1 MSNISGEDVCW
12 RDIACN
18 ADIESEKIMCCLY
31 LILQILVRANFI
43 AASSVVKM
51 LV

>member
-1 MSNISGEDVCW
+1 MLVRYI
-12 RDIACN
+12 IACN

-31 LILQILVRANFI
+31 LVLQILVRANSI
-43 AASSVVKM
+43 AASSAVKM